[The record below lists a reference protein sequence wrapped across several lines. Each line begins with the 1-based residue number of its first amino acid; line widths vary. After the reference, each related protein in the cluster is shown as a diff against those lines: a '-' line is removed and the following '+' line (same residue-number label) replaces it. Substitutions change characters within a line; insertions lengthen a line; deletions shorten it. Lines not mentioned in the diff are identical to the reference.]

1 MTNIKLAPMNKEQR
15 RAVIEAV
22 AMHGTHTVSD
32 FLAELIAYR
41 IEKSGDIS
49 NILTSIMQGIRSAET
64 SPIERRYFDICDSA
78 IAGAWAEIH
87 KKQSEAL
94 QADKSAAK
102 AACVVRSG
110 FDADRVVT
118 GHNGQTYHP
127 DAAPAWQFEG

>member
-1 MTNIKLAPMNKEQR
+1 MTNIKLAPMLKEQR

-22 AMHGTHTVSD
+22 AMHGPDTVGN

-49 NILTSIMQGIRSAET
+49 NILTSIMQGIRAAET
-64 SPIERRYFDICDSA
+64 SDVERRYFDICDSA

-87 KKQSEAL
+87 KKQSDALEA
-94 QADKSAAK
+94 QKSTQK
-102 AACVVRSG
+102 AAVVVRSG
-110 FDADRVVT
+110 WDADRVVT
-118 GHNGQTYHP
+118 GRDGRTYHP